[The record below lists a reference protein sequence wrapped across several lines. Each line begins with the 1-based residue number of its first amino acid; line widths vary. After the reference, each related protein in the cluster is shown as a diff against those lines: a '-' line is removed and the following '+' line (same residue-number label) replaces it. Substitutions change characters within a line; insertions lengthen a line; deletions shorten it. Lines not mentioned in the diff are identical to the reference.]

1 MGRETEQN
9 KEKQTQGNKQREKT
23 KRNKHR
29 QGKNKGHLHWVK
41 EEEHDE
47 EGDRGPKGKT
57 HRLHAVQGCHTVLS
71 PAKYILDLDFEMFFT
86 HCIFVLFASFWII
99 GDLIFFGSAVK
110 QNIQPVSIITSVS
123 NNKCR
128 TSVCMNNVRRQ
139 SRSHLVIFSF
149 KASLR
154 ACAQCAHMG
163 QFLQGGK
170 NGRLMSFFF

>member
-123 NNKCR
+123 NNKCSI
-128 TSVCMNNVRRQ
+128 SVCSQAVQVSSCN
-139 SRSHLVIFSF
+139 L
-149 KASLR
+149 L
-154 ACAQCAHMG
+154 
-163 QFLQGGK
+163 LQGVSLCMCAVRTYESKWEWNTTCSLHISIPLIG
-170 NGRLMSFFF
+170 